1 MNDKLQVKDVTPQ
14 PTPEEDVAELQRALN
29 NVTTTVRGASV
40 ADKNPHSDDLYQSRG
55 KIYRKWVSGT
65 FQRYREVSIWITLSV
80 YFIGPW
86 LSWDGRQGIL
96 FDLPERKFYIF
107 GFTFWP
113 QDFVL
118 LSWLLIIAAF
128 SLFFFT
134 ALAGR
139 VYCGYTCPQTVWT
152 HVFVWLEKLTEGD
165 RNKRIKLDS
174 QKWNAEKVARKAAKH
189 TLWVGL
195 AFATAFTFVGYFQP
209 ITELWLD
216 IIYFEAHG
224 WAWFWLLFFT
234 VATYGNAGWM
244 REQVCMYMCPYARFQ
259 SAMFDKD
266 TLIVTYDT
274 ARGEP
279 RGKRKKGENV
289 VASGKGDCINCQ
301 LCVQVCPT
309 GIDIRNGLQYECIT
323 CAACI
328 DACDMI
334 MDQMGYDRGLIR
346 YSTENSMEGKKTQ
359 ILRPRLI
366 GYGMVLLVMMSAF
379 AYVFLN
385 RVPLEL
391 DIIRDRNQL
400 YRETSTGTIEN
411 TYTLKIMN
419 MTQAENTYVIKV
431 SGMDGLVLNAPGT
444 VRALPGELVV
454 VPVSTSIAT
463 ESLHRPNTTINFT
476 VESEV
481 HPEQTV
487 TQESRFIGPLNL

>member
-1 MNDKLQVKDVTPQ
+1 MNKKLDIQDISPTEVNRAEIFHPAKPQ
-14 PTPEEDVAELQRALN
+14 PQGKSSN
-29 NVTTTVRGASV
+29 Q
-40 ADKNPHSDDLYQSRG
+40 DLYQSHE

-65 FQRYREVSIWITLSV
+65 FQRIREVTIWLTLGV
-80 YFIGPW
+80 YFLGPW
-86 LSWDGRQGIL
+86 LTWNGRQALL

-139 VYCGYTCPQTVWT
+139 VYCGYACPQTVWT
-152 HVFVWLEKLTEGD
+152 HVFVWIEKLTEGD
-165 RNKRIKLDS
+165 RNKRIKLDA
-174 QKWNAEKVARKAAKH
+174 QTMNTEKLLRKTGKH
-189 TLWVGL
+189 LLWGLL
-195 AFATAFTFVGYFQP
+195 AFATAYTFVGYFHP
-209 ITELWLD
+209 IKELTLD
-216 IIYFEAHG
+216 IAYFNLGG
-224 WAWFWLLFFT
+224 WSLFWLGFFT
-234 VATYGNAGWM
+234 VTTYGNAGWM

-266 TLIVTYDT
+266 TLTVTYDSQ
-274 ARGEP
+274 RGEP
-279 RGKRKKGENV
+279 RGKRKKSED
-289 VASGKGDCINCQ
+289 AHAKGKGDCINCQ

-309 GIDIRNGLQYECIT
+309 GIDIRDGLQYECIT

-346 YSTENSMEGKKTQ
+346 YSTERSMEGGKTQ

-366 GYGMVLLVMMSAF
+366 GYGAVLMIMIIAF
-379 AYVFLN
+379 SYVFLT

-391 DIIRDRNQL
+391 DIIRDRNAL
-400 YRETSTGTIEN
+400 YRETSNGLIEN

-419 MTQAENTYVIKV
+419 MTQAENQYVITLQ
-431 SGMDGLVLNAPGT
+431 GMAGLNLNAPAS
-444 VRALPGELVV
+444 VRALPGELLV
-454 VPVSTSIAT
+454 VPVSASVAREAI
-463 ESLHRPNTTINFT
+463 SKPNTTVAFT
-476 VESEV
+476 ITSALDPSQKVE
-481 HPEQTV
+481 QN
-487 TQESRFIGPLNL
+487 SRFIAPFNL

>member
-1 MNDKLQVKDVTPQ
+1 MNDKLHLKDISPSKTDAAEVFNPNQVAK
-14 PTPEEDVAELQRALN
+14 
-29 NVTTTVRGASV
+29 GH
-40 ADKNPHSDDLYQSRG
+40 DKNVDLYESRQ

-65 FQRYREVSIWITLSV
+65 FQRIREVTIWLTLGV
-80 YFIGPW
+80 YFLGPW
-86 LSWDGRQGIL
+86 LTWDGRQALL

-139 VYCGYTCPQTVWT
+139 VYCGYACPQTVWT
-152 HVFVWLEKLTEGD
+152 HVFVWIEKLIEGD
-165 RNKRIKLDS
+165 RNKRIKLDA
-174 QKWNAEKVARKAAKH
+174 QPWTVAKLLRKSSKH
-189 TLWVGL
+189 LLWVL
-195 AFATAFTFVGYFQP
+195 VAFATAFTFVGYFQP
-209 ITELWLD
+209 IKELALD
-216 IIYFEAHG
+216 IIHLETHG
-224 WAWFWLLFFT
+224 WALFWMGFFS

-244 REQVCMYMCPYARFQ
+244 REQVCLYMCPYARFQ

-266 TLIVTYDT
+266 TLIVTYDEK
-274 ARGEP
+274 RGEP
-279 RGKRKKGENV
+279 RGKRKKSV
-289 VASGKGDCINCQ
+289 DPKTVGKGDCINCN

-328 DACDMI
+328 DACDMM

-346 YSTENSMEGKKTQ
+346 YSTESSMEGQKTH
-359 ILRPRLI
+359 ILRPRLL
-366 GYGMVLLVMMSAF
+366 GYGAVLLVMISAF

-385 RVPLEL
+385 RVPLDL

-400 YRETSTGTIEN
+400 YRETSSGLIEN

-419 MTQAENTYVIKV
+419 MTQQENQYQVTMSGLAGV
-431 SGMDGLVLNAPGT
+431 SLAVPDT
-444 VRALPGELVV
+444 IRALPGELVV
-454 VPVSTSIAT
+454 IPVSAAIDQQQIAK
-463 ESLHRPNTTINFT
+463 PNTTVTFT
-476 VESEV
+476 VQSTLHPDHEV
-481 HPEQTV
+481 TE
-487 TQESRFIGPLNL
+487 ESRFIAPLNL

>member
-1 MNDKLQVKDVTPQ
+1 MNKKLDIQDISPSEVPK
-14 PTPEEDVAELQRALN
+14 AEVFKPAKTGE
-29 NVTTTVRGASV
+29 V
-40 ADKNPHSDDLYQSRG
+40 DLYQARD

-65 FQRYREVSIWITLSV
+65 FQRIREVTIWLTLGV
-80 YFIGPW
+80 YFLGPW
-86 LSWDGRQGIL
+86 LTWNDRQALL

-139 VYCGYTCPQTVWT
+139 VYCGYACPQTVWT

-165 RNKRIKLDS
+165 RNKRIKLDA
-174 QKWNAEKVARKAAKH
+174 QQMNANKFMRKTAKH
-189 TLWVGL
+189 VLWVAL

-209 ITELWLD
+209 IKELFLD
-216 IIYFEAHG
+216 VLYLEAHG
-224 WAWFWLLFFT
+224 WALFWMGFFT
-234 VATYGNAGWM
+234 LATYGNAGWM

-266 TLIVTYDT
+266 TLIVTYDEK
-274 ARGEP
+274 RGEP
-279 RGKRKKGENV
+279 RGKRKKSEDI
-289 VASGKGDCINCQ
+289 ATSTKGDCINCQ

-309 GIDIRNGLQYECIT
+309 GIDIRDGLQYECIT

-346 YSTENSMEGKKTQ
+346 YSTEHSVEGQETK

-366 GYGMVLLVMMSAF
+366 GYGLVLLVMMSAF
-379 AYVFLN
+379 SYVFLT

-400 YRETSTGTIEN
+400 YRETTSGLIEN

-419 MTQAENTYVIKV
+419 MTQQENQYAIQI
-431 SGMDGLVLNAPGT
+431 SGIEGLQLSAPET
-444 VRALPGELVV
+444 IRALPGELVV
-454 VPVSTSIAT
+454 VPVSA
-463 ESLHRPNTTINFT
+463 SLSPELINKPNTTISFT
-476 VESEV
+476 VESTLFKGQEI
-481 HPEQTV
+481 E
-487 TQESRFIGPLNL
+487 QESRFIAPIKL